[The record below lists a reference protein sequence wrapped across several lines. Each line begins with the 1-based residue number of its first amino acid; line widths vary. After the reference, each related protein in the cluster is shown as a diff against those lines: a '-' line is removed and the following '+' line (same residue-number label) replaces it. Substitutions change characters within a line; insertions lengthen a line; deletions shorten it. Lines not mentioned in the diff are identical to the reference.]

1 MSRRGNGEGSIYPVA
16 DGYRAFVWVTTPEG
30 VRKRKYVKRK
40 TYDETRKAWRELKAA
55 VDKGPVAVNAPTLA
69 IFLLYWLR
77 EVVEPNLSPATYA
90 RYETFTRLY
99 LIPGLGQ
106 RRVDKLTVKHVR
118 EWLNVLRRTCQC
130 CALGKDAARSTPRC
144 CALGK
149 CCKSLLSERTIKDVR
164 DTLRAALSIAI
175 AEEIISKNVAGAVRL
190 PTPRKH
196 KRTWWSAEEAR
207 QFLESARQARDP
219 LFVVYVLIL
228 VLGLRRGEALGLT
241 WDDVDLDGG
250 QITIAWQ
257 LQRVGRQLHHRET
270 KTPGSAAVLPIPD
283 VCVLALKDR
292 ADQQAADKSTA
303 GEAWGSGALVVTT
316 KHGTP
321 YEPRNF
327 NRHFHAACRR
337 AGVPPIK
344 VHDTRRTCA
353 SLLVALDVHP
363 RVAMQ
368 ILRHSKIAVTMD
380 IYSEVPSEA
389 TRMAL
394 RRLGDS
400 LGS

>member
-16 DGYRAFVWVTTPEG
+16 GGYRAFVWVTTPEG

-40 TYDETRKAWRELKAA
+40 TYEETRQAWRELKAQ

-69 IFLLYWLR
+69 VFLLYWLR
-77 EVVEPNLSPATYA
+77 EVVEPNLAPSTYA
-90 RYETFTRLY
+90 RYETFVRLY
-99 LIPGLGQ
+99 ITPGLGH

-118 EWLNVLRRTCQC
+118 EWLNALRRTCQC
-130 CALGKDAARSTPRC
+130 CTQGKDAARSEPRC

-149 CCKSLLSERTIKDVR
+149 CCQSVPAERTIKDIR

-175 AEEIISKNVAGAVRL
+175 TEEIISKNVASAVRL

-196 KRTWWSAEEAR
+196 KRKWWSVEEAR
-207 QFLESARQARDP
+207 QFLEAARQVRDP
-219 LFVVYVLIL
+219 LFVIYILIL

-241 WDDVDLDGG
+241 WDDVDLDTGE
-250 QITIAWQ
+250 ITIVWQ

-270 KTPGSAAVLPIPD
+270 KTPGSSAILPIPD
-283 VCVLALKDR
+283 VCVQALKER
-292 ADQQAADKSTA
+292 AEQQAADKKAA
-303 GEAWGSGALVVTT
+303 GDAWVSSDLVVTT

-327 NRHFHAACRR
+327 NRHFHAACQH
-337 AGVPPIK
+337 AGVRLIK

-353 SLLVALDVHP
+353 SLLVALEVHP

-380 IYSEVPSEA
+380 IYSEVPTEA
-389 TRMAL
+389 TRNAL

-400 LGS
+400 LDR